1 MKRIGLTG
9 GIGSGKSTV
18 RKIFAQLGVP
28 CYDSD
33 SRAREIMNLDPELK
47 NQLKSIFGDEI
58 YSTTGELDRK
68 LLASK
73 VFGDNDLRHRLEAAV
88 HPAVGR
94 DWDRWCQQQACQGV
108 PYVILESAILFESGF
123 DQRVDITITVSAPEE
138 IRIQRCIERDKC
150 DRESVCKRLAAQMT
164 DAQREARADYVIENI
179 DLESLRK
186 DVERLNKL
194 LTDAAER

>member
-1 MKRIGLTG
+1 M
-9 GIGSGKSTV
+9 
-18 RKIFAQLGVP
+18 
-28 CYDSD
+28 
-33 SRAREIMNLDPELK
+33 
-47 NQLKSIFGDEI
+47 
-58 YSTTGELDRK
+58 
-68 LLASK
+68 
-73 VFGDNDLRHRLEAAV
+73 
-88 HPAVGR
+88 
-94 DWDRWCQQQACQGV
+94 

-123 DQRVDITITVSAPEE
+123 DQRVDLTITVSAPEE
-138 IRIQRCIERDKC
+138 IRIQRCIERDRC